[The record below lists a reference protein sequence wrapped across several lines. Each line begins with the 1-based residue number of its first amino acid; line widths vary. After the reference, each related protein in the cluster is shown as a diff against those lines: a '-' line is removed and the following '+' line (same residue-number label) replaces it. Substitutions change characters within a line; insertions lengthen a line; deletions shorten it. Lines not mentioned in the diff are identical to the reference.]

1 MFNPL
6 TGIRDIM
13 WAFSFNIR
21 FFGLVYIKLALD
33 MINIKSV
40 LKEFAKFL
48 CLLCDVLLSLSRPYN
63 VVLHPMHCN
72 ARCVRMFWSCSSSTS
87 TLCLSE
93 SSSLGKT
100 WIKFLSNFQV
110 CCKITKF
117 SAHLRRS
124 HTRNWPM
131 LADFW
136 SVKQIVVF
144 LRRCSNGTS
153 RATTPWVP
161 SEDNFIMLRCKL
173 EWRKILQ
180 FWSSLAGT
188 WRLMCSSSEQKEGGL
203 GPL

>member
-13 WAFSFNIR
+13 WAFNFNVR

-40 LKEFAKFL
+40 LKEFPKFL
-48 CLLCDVLLSLSRPYN
+48 CLLCDVLLLLSRPYN

-117 SAHLRRS
+117 SAHHHSPIPYEELTYASRLLVREANCGIFEKMQQWNISCNDSLGAERR
-124 HTRNWPM
+124 
-131 LADFW
+131 
-136 SVKQIVVF
+136 
-144 LRRCSNGTS
+144 
-153 RATTPWVP
+153 
-161 SEDNFIMLRCKL
+161 
-173 EWRKILQ
+173 
-180 FWSSLAGT
+180 
-188 WRLMCSSSEQKEGGL
+188 
-203 GPL
+203 